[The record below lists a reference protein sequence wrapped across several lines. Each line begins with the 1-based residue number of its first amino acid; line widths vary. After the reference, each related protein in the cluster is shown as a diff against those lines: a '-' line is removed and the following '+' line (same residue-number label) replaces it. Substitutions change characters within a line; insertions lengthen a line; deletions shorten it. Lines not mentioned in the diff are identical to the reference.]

1 MLASTY
7 TQLLKHPCVLHR
19 WLTAGQRLCQYQQQE
34 HPFGDRGEE
43 MTMLVLHGSLPFPA
57 HWPEEQLN
65 HKQPLARVA
74 QTTAHTIFS
83 PEMPRISLE
92 LLEKGS
98 PTQVQPPCALGL
110 AFTKRLFCAY
120 NSKCQMLNLPGALCW
135 ACICLTKKSSPTA
148 MVLLSSKY
156 YWINKYKW

>member
-7 TQLLKHPCVLHR
+7 ILLLKHPCVLHR

-34 HPFGDRGEE
+34 HPFGDRGEK
-43 MTMLVLHGSLPFPA
+43 MSMLVLRCSLSFPA

-74 QTTAHTIFS
+74 QTTAHTLFS

-92 LLEKGS
+92 SLTHTGAASLCTRSGIYKEAFLCLQQQMPDVELAWS
-98 PTQVQPPCALGL
+98 FMLGL
-110 AFTKRLFCAY
+110 HLSNKEKQSHSYGAVTK
-120 NSKCQMLNLPGALCW
+120 
-135 ACICLTKKSSPTA
+135 
-148 MVLLSSKY
+148 
-156 YWINKYKW
+156 